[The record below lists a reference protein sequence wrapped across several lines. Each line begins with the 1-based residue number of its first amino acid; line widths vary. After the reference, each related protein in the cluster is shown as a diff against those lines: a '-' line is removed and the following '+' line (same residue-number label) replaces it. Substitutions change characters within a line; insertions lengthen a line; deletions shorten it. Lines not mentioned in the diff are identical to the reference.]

1 MKNHKNN
8 FESKPSVRLTDP
20 AINEIGYVSK
30 VTLDKIN
37 VAIKSQWKLNHWRT
51 TKEVID
57 WFVSIDKKPLYKCI
71 QFDIKEFYPSIKE
84 PLLEKALKSLE
95 EYIDIPTD
103 DKAFIKHDRKSILV
117 NKSEPWMKKIVHCL
131 S

>member
-37 VAIKSQWKLNHWRT
+37 VAIKSQ
-51 TKEVID
+51 
-57 WFVSIDKKPLYKCI
+57 
-71 QFDIKEFYPSIKE
+71 
-84 PLLEKALKSLE
+84 
-95 EYIDIPTD
+95 
-103 DKAFIKHDRKSILV
+103 
-117 NKSEPWMKKIVHCL
+117 
-131 S
+131 